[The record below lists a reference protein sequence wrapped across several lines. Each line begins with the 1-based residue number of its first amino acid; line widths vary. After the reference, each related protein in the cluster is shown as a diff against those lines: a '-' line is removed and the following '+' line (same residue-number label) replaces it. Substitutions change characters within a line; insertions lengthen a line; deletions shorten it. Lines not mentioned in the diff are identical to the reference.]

1 MSIDDDGYYLPGR
14 DLEQQNLGPWELA
27 IHMREI
33 AARFKAEPPD
43 EHPAED
49 FPGCLHPI
57 AAIGRCPGCG
67 RTLIS
72 VVHHEASRFIG
83 HCGRCKPFSSEGNV
97 DHAEWLARRRG
108 GHR

>member
-1 MSIDDDGYYLPGR
+1 MTYFYPGAVDEYDR
-14 DLEQQNLGPWELA
+14 VGPWELEQ
-27 IHMREI
+27 HMREI
-33 AARFKAEPPD
+33 AGWFKAEPHD
-43 EHPAED
+43 DHPVEE

-83 HCGRCKPFSSEGNV
+83 HCGRCKPFSSDGNV
-97 DHAEWLARRRG
+97 DHAEWLRRRRG
-108 GHR
+108 LA